1 LGGTCF
7 TPLFQAFS
15 PVGRRI
21 SGGDFTYLVLR
32 RLARR
37 LLILRASAGGT

>member
-1 LGGTCF
+1 MAVVYA
-7 TPLFQAFS
+7 PS
-15 PVGRRI
+15 PGYA
-21 SGGDFTYLVLR
+21 GDFPRHRGEEFSYLVLR